1 MLRLYEKESN
11 DAGAADDD
19 REHPEISAAAEDDLK
34 PSVDHFLTVLLAYSA
49 PRIRG
54 AAEIAQSLL
63 MQMETMYQ
71 AGNDDVKPTY
81 RVIYI
86 CIALLKNSAKLVIIV
101 VCCIHR
107 RCYWYRV
114 VAMVSS

>member
-1 MLRLYEKESN
+1 MLRLYEKVSN
-11 DAGAADDD
+11 DAGAAADDDD

-34 PSVDHFLTVLLAYSA
+34 PSVDHFLTVLFAYSA

-81 RVIYI
+81 RVRYI
-86 CIALLKNSAKLVIIV
+86 CITLL
-101 VCCIHR
+101 
-107 RCYWYRV
+107 
-114 VAMVSS
+114 